1 MLIYDQH
8 AAAECLKVLEAL
20 AIGQLP
26 HYRVLHLNLPLSGAE
41 GRALRT
47 PLLIAAEA
55 HLPTDSQLFWCDD
68 GAVFILCPGLA
79 IKDWRHFAMALS
91 PLLPNQPLEKL
102 VTFHEL
108 QHHRG
113 QLLQALDYKL
123 ERQRQS
129 QDAQQQAAH
138 AAAAEQRRAALLK
151 VTTDNS
157 QTTALLATRA
167 KHTRPLVMV
176 IEDDLFTLR
185 LVETALKN
193 HYDVIAQ
200 ADASVALSMYLHKSP
215 HMVFLDINLPDVSGH
230 DLLEK
235 IVALDPEAYVVMLS
249 GNSDRVNI
257 MRAMG
262 AGARGFL
269 GKPFTRDRLV
279 QTVTKCPTLP
289 KKTTRPA

>member
-8 AAAECLKVLEAL
+8 ATAECLKALESL
-20 AIGQLP
+20 SIDQLP
-26 HYRVLHLNLPLSGAE
+26 HYRMLHLALPLNGVE

-55 HLPTDSQLFWCDD
+55 HLPADSQLFWCED
-68 GAVFILCPGLA
+68 GDIFILCQRLSPKA
-79 IKDWRHFAMALS
+79 WRHFALALG
-91 PLLPNQPLEKL
+91 PLFPPQPLEQL
-102 VTFHEL
+102 VTLHEL
-108 QHHRG
+108 PQQRG
-113 QLLQALDYKL
+113 QLLQVLDYKL
-123 ERQRQS
+123 ERRHQAHQ
-129 QDAQQQAAH
+129 AQTQAAQ

-151 VTTDNS
+151 VPTDNS
-157 QTTALLATRA
+157 QTATLLATRA
-167 KHTRPLVMV
+167 KHTKPLVMV

-185 LVETALKN
+185 LVETALKS

-200 ADASVALSMYLHKSP
+200 ADASVALSMYLHKAP

-230 DLLEK
+230 ELLEK

-269 GKPFTRDRLV
+269 GKPFTRDRLI